1 MADRCPGLRQ
11 LLRAVDRWRDLRT
24 HGTGKFRLVEPR
36 RFELQQLDGTAPRR
50 LHWHRLRSARRL
62 PGLDGLEEGGA
73 LRCGRRLPERELRGL
88 EDGRGAESRQGL

>member
-1 MADRCPGLRQ
+1 MADRRPGLRQ

-36 RFELQQLDGTAPRR
+36 RFELQQFDGTVPRR
-50 LHWHRLRSARRL
+50 LHWHRLWSARRL
-62 PGLDGLEEGGA
+62 PGLDGLAEYGG
-73 LRCGRRLPERELRGL
+73 LRRGRRLSERDLRRL